1 MGEFCLRKSINVNG
15 FTVCLNFHEPL
26 SKCNPS
32 DLNELQIHLTNA
44 ERERNTFREASITY
58 NRLEDV
64 SSIFRIILF
73 CAEDISLTLMGIF
86 FFYSQC
92 LHFCLC
98 SIASRR
104 LQGSFKC
111 PRLRFLKPP

>member
-1 MGEFCLRKSINVNG
+1 MGEFCLRKSINVNA

-44 ERERNTFREASITY
+44 ERERNTFREASITF

-73 CAEDISLTLMGIF
+73 RAEEISLTLMGIF

-92 LHFCLC
+92 LHFSL
-98 SIASRR
+98 
-104 LQGSFKC
+104 
-111 PRLRFLKPP
+111 